1 MNNPELTAILDE
13 VSAGRMSTGQRRS
26 QGRPCAPWPRRPLA
40 QGGRMSPTPTLI
52 RQVAANGGISISVNG
67 IARPLDEANC
77 RLTRE
82 LVGRIGESD
91 DPELASF
98 AQLVDTLRSSALSA
112 LGPFELENAA
122 WCASV
127 LGAES

>member
-1 MNNPELTAILDE
+1 MI
-13 VSAGRMSTGQRRS
+13 
-26 QGRPCAPWPRRPLA
+26 
-40 QGGRMSPTPTLI
+40 PTPTLI

-82 LVGRIGESD
+82 LVGRIGESN

-98 AQLVDTLRSSALSA
+98 AQLVDTLRASALSA

-127 LGAES
+127 LGAAS

>member
-1 MNNPELTAILDE
+1 
-13 VSAGRMSTGQRRS
+13 
-26 QGRPCAPWPRRPLA
+26 
-40 QGGRMSPTPTLI
+40 MSPTPTLI

-67 IARPLDEANC
+67 IDRPLDEANC

-82 LVGRIGESD
+82 LVGRIGESN
-91 DPELASF
+91 DPDIASF
-98 AQLVDTLRSSALSA
+98 AQLVTKLRSSALSA

>member
-1 MNNPELTAILDE
+1 MNLGFDIRELPAPLIREEPAITDGFTATTTE
-13 VSAGRMSTGQRRS
+13 
-26 QGRPCAPWPRRPLA
+26 RPLA